1 MNALPATF
9 ADIPVERLNEARD
22 WLAARSDVDA
32 TRIAIH
38 GTSKGAEFALLAG
51 VHLDCVAAIVAV
63 VPTDLVWEGW
73 GNGVEPGKRASFAFN
88 GKPLAFVPYVEFQQ
102 EFMGFQ
108 TGDAVH
114 IRRPQDKGRA
124 AHPAEAVAARIP
136 VERIKVPLMV
146 IGAQDDQVWAS
157 GMMAQNIAER
167 RVEAKLE
174 TTALIYTD
182 AGHAIGGT
190 GYSPTTAY
198 NSSLNKMGGTPE
210 GNARA
215 QADAWPKMIAFLK
228 RTLGVSER

>member
-1 MNALPATF
+1 
-9 ADIPVERLNEARD
+9 
-22 WLAARSDVDA
+22 
-32 TRIAIH
+32 
-38 GTSKGAEFALLAG
+38 
-51 VHLDCVAAIVAV
+51 
-63 VPTDLVWEGW
+63 
-73 GNGVEPGKRASFAFN
+73 
-88 GKPLAFVPYVEFQQ
+88 
-102 EFMGFQ
+102 MGFQ

-228 RTLGVSER
+228 RTLGVAER